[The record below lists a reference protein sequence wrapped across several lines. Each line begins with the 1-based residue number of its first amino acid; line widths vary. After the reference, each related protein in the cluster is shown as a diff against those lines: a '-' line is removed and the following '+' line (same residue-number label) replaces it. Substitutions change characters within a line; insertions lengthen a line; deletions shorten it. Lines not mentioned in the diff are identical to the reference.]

1 MDERHMKPVILIFF
15 ALTILLSG
23 CASRTGTNAAIGGA
37 LGGGTGLLLG
47 GTTGAVAGG
56 LLGAGAGALIGQV
69 SEGDSTHGNHH
80 GHRKKHDDD

>member
-1 MDERHMKPVILIFF
+1 MDERHMKPVILIF
-15 ALTILLSG
+15 ALTTLLSA
-23 CASRTGTNAAIGGA
+23 CASRTGTDAAIGGA

-56 LLGAGAGALIGQV
+56 LLGAGAGALLGQV

-80 GHRKKHDDD
+80 GHRKGHDDD

>member
-1 MDERHMKPVILIFF
+1 MKPVILILV
-15 ALTILLSG
+15 LTILLSA
-23 CASRTGTNAAIGGA
+23 CASRTGTDAAIGGA

-56 LLGAGAGALIGQV
+56 LLGAGAGALIGEV

-80 GHRKKHDDD
+80 GHRNSHDDDD